1 MRVEVYYN
9 LHKNVFSV
17 RHKGK
22 VIAWG
27 NSVTIEN
34 PEYVVR
40 EKGRQKVLEEG
51 RKNVHAFVRGT
62 LSDIDIFLKGI
73 SEWAK
78 VEPREVTYNPYKYD
92 SFVDGSTY
100 QPIKKSKW
108 ARLIKKDDEKP
119 RIFSYEQRVK
129 NIPCISN
136 AMLYTRRNF

>member
-27 NSVTIEN
+27 NRVTIEN

-62 LSDIDIFLKGI
+62 LSDINNFKFGKIQQRL
-73 SEWAK
+73 S
-78 VEPREVTYNPYKYD
+78 EPREVTYNPYKYD
-92 SFVDGSTY
+92 SFVDGGTY
-100 QPIKKSKW
+100 QPVKKSKG
-108 ARLIKKDDEKP
+108 ARLIKKGNDKP
-119 RIFSYEQRVK
+119 RILSYE
-129 NIPCISN
+129 
-136 AMLYTRRNF
+136 

>member
-62 LSDIDIFLKGI
+62 LSDINNVTPINLL
-73 SEWAK
+73 SRQYNPTLA
-78 VEPREVTYNPYKYD
+78 VPREVTYNPYKYD

-100 QPIKKSKW
+100 QPVKKSKW
-108 ARLIKKDDEKP
+108 ARLIKKTDEKP
-119 RIFSYEQRVK
+119 RIFSYE
-129 NIPCISN
+129 
-136 AMLYTRRNF
+136 

>member
-27 NSVTIEN
+27 NRVTIEN

-62 LSDIDIFLKGI
+62 LSDINNFKFGKIQQRL
-73 SEWAK
+73 S
-78 VEPREVTYNPYKYD
+78 EPREVTYNPYKYD

-100 QPIKKSKW
+100 QPVKKSKW
-108 ARLIKKDDEKP
+108 ARLIKKANEKP
-119 RIFSYEQRVK
+119 RIFSYE
-129 NIPCISN
+129 
-136 AMLYTRRNF
+136 

>member
-27 NSVTIEN
+27 NRVTIEN

-62 LSDIDIFLKGI
+62 LSDINNFKFGKIQQRL
-73 SEWAK
+73 S
-78 VEPREVTYNPYKYD
+78 EPREVTNNPYKYD

-100 QPIKKSKW
+100 QPVKKSKW
-108 ARLIKKDDEKP
+108 ARLIKKGNDKP
-119 RIFSYEQRVK
+119 RIFSYE
-129 NIPCISN
+129 
-136 AMLYTRRNF
+136 

>member
-27 NSVTIEN
+27 NRVTIEN

-62 LSDIDIFLKGI
+62 LSDINNFKFGKIQQRL
-73 SEWAK
+73 S
-78 VEPREVTYNPYKYD
+78 EPREVTYNPYKYD

-100 QPIKKSKW
+100 QPVKKSKW
-108 ARLIKKDDEKP
+108 ARLIKKGNDKP
-119 RIFSYEQRVK
+119 RILSYE
-129 NIPCISN
+129 
-136 AMLYTRRNF
+136 

>member
-27 NSVTIEN
+27 NRVTIEN

-62 LSDIDIFLKGI
+62 LSDINNFKFGKIQQRL
-73 SEWAK
+73 S
-78 VEPREVTYNPYKYD
+78 EPREVTYNPYKYD
-92 SFVDGSTY
+92 SFLDGSTY

-108 ARLIKKDDEKP
+108 ARLIKKDNEKP
-119 RIFSYEQRVK
+119 RIFSYE
-129 NIPCISN
+129 
-136 AMLYTRRNF
+136 

>member
-27 NSVTIEN
+27 NRVTIEN

-62 LSDIDIFLKGI
+62 LSDIDIFNQECLSLPK
-73 SEWAK
+73 
-78 VEPREVTYNPYKYD
+78 EVTYNPYKYD
-92 SFVDGSTY
+92 SFVDGNTY
-100 QPIKKSKW
+100 QPVKKSKW
-108 ARLIKKDDEKP
+108 ARLIKKGNDKP
-119 RIFSYEQRVK
+119 RILSYE
-129 NIPCISN
+129 
-136 AMLYTRRNF
+136 

>member
-27 NSVTIEN
+27 NRVTIEN

-62 LSDIDIFLKGI
+62 LSDINNFKFGKIQQRL
-73 SEWAK
+73 S
-78 VEPREVTYNPYKYD
+78 EPREVTYNPYKYD
-92 SFVDGSTY
+92 SFVDGGTY
-100 QPIKKSKW
+100 QPVKKSKW
-108 ARLIKKDDEKP
+108 ARLIKKGDDKP
-119 RIFSYEQRVK
+119 RIFSYE
-129 NIPCISN
+129 
-136 AMLYTRRNF
+136 

>member
-27 NSVTIEN
+27 NRVTIEN

-51 RKNVHAFVRGT
+51 RKKTSMLLSGVHYRT
-62 LSDIDIFLKGI
+62 LIFLIK
-73 SEWAK
+73 SA
-78 VEPREVTYNPYKYD
+78 
-92 SFVDGSTY
+92 Y
-100 QPIKKSKW
+100 QC
-108 ARLIKKDDEKP
+108 
-119 RIFSYEQRVK
+119 QRK
-129 NIPCISN
+129 
-136 AMLYTRRNF
+136 

>member
-27 NSVTIEN
+27 NRVTIEN

-40 EKGRQKVLEEG
+40 EKGRQKVLKEG

-62 LSDIDIFLKGI
+62 LSDIDIFNDHYG
-73 SEWAK
+73 SMR
-78 VEPREVTYNPYKYD
+78 PMPQEVTYNPYKYD
-92 SFVDGSTY
+92 SFMASHTN
-100 QPIKKSKW
+100 QPIKRAKW
-108 ARLIKKDDEKP
+108 ARLMKRGDDRP
-119 RIFSYEQRVK
+119 RIFSYE
-129 NIPCISN
+129 
-136 AMLYTRRNF
+136 

>member
-27 NSVTIEN
+27 NRVTIEN
-34 PEYVVR
+34 PQYVVR

-62 LSDIDIFLKGI
+62 LSDINNFKIGKIQQRL
-73 SEWAK
+73 S
-78 VEPREVTYNPYKYD
+78 EPREVTYNPYKYD

-100 QPIKKSKW
+100 QPVKKSKW
-108 ARLIKKDDEKP
+108 ARLIKKGNDKP
-119 RIFSYEQRVK
+119 RIFSYE
-129 NIPCISN
+129 
-136 AMLYTRRNF
+136 

>member
-9 LHKNVFSV
+9 LHKNIFSV
-17 RHKGK
+17 RHRGR

-27 NSVTIEN
+27 NRVTIEN

-62 LSDIDIFLKGI
+62 LSDINNFKFGKIQQRL
-73 SEWAK
+73 S
-78 VEPREVTYNPYKYD
+78 EPREVTYNPYKYD

-100 QPIKKSKW
+100 QPVKKSKW
-108 ARLIKKDDEKP
+108 ARLIKKGNDKP
-119 RIFSYEQRVK
+119 RIFSYE
-129 NIPCISN
+129 
-136 AMLYTRRNF
+136 